1 MSGHSD
7 WRNVETSAET
17 DDQRLRDFGYRPQF
31 RRVLGLFGDFSLGY
45 SYMSPLAGF
54 YALFAYALT
63 TGGPGFVWTM
73 PVVLLG
79 QFLVAL
85 VFAEASSQY
94 PIAGGVYQWARRL
107 AGPGWGFLTA
117 WLYLFALLGTIAG
130 LAAGLA
136 PFLATLLGLDA
147 GPTFNAGAGIVVILL
162 AAVVN
167 FVGTRVLGRVAELG
181 VWAGLVGLLVCG
193 VWLLL
198 FGQLQPVSTLQQSFG
213 AGDGGRMGALLAAS
227 LIGIWI
233 FFGFEACGDLAEEVS
248 GASRKVPRAM
258 MLTMLAG
265 GVSTLVIAFGMT
277 LAVPDL
283 AAAVSGKDASPGDT
297 VLRHAFGPVGA
308 DLVLVCLILV
318 VLSATASII
327 ASASRLLFSMG
338 RDRVL
343 VGSAL
348 LSRVDPKRGLPLAAV
363 TVATVV
369 PAALVAVGIFSPDAA
384 AAIISLATAGIYM
397 SFAMVS
403 GASVVARLGGW
414 RPSGHFR
421 MGFMGW
427 PVSVLALAWGL
438 LATLNIVWPRPAS
451 ADASWY
457 ITWVIPISLA
467 VILLAGLAQMAGAVR
482 AMASPKTEA
491 VGVAE

>member
-1 MSGHSD
+1 MGEHAD
-7 WRNVETSAET
+7 WRNTEATDET

-63 TGGPGFVWTM
+63 TGGPAFVWTL
-73 PVVLLG
+73 PAVLLG
-79 QFLVAL
+79 QLLVAL
-85 VFAEASSQY
+85 VFAEAASQY

-107 AGPGWGFLTA
+107 AGPGWGFMTA

-130 LAAGLA
+130 LAAGAA
-136 PFLATLLGLDA
+136 PFVAPLIGVDATPG
-147 GPTFNAGAGIVVILL
+147 FNAGAGIVVILL
-162 AAVVN
+162 AAGFNVL
-167 FVGTRVLGRVAELG
+167 GTRVLARVAELG
-181 VWAGLVGLLVCG
+181 VWAGLAGLLACG

-198 FGQLQPVSTLQQSFG
+198 VGQLQPAAALQQSFG
-213 AGDGGRMGALLAAS
+213 VGDGNRTGALLAAS

-258 MLTMLAG
+258 LLTMLAG

-283 AAAVSGKDASPGDT
+283 AAAVSGKDANPGDS
-297 VLRHAFGPVGA
+297 VLRHAFGTVGA
-308 DLVLVCLILV
+308 DLVLLCLILV

-338 RDRVL
+338 RDGVL
-343 VGSAL
+343 VGSGL
-348 LSRVDPKRGLPLAAV
+348 LSRVDPARGLPVAAV
-363 TVATVV
+363 AVATLV
-369 PAALVAVGIFSPDAA
+369 PAALVAVGIYSPDAA
-384 AAIISLATAGIYM
+384 AAIISFATAGIYL

-403 GASVVARLGGW
+403 GAAVAARLGGW

-421 MGFMGW
+421 MGAFGW
-427 PVSVLALAWGL
+427 PVGVLALAWGL
-438 LATLNIVWPRPAS
+438 AATLNIVWPRPTS
-451 ADASWY
+451 PDQSWY
-457 ITWVIPISLA
+457 MVYIIPLS
-467 VILLAGLAQMAGAVR
+467 LLAIVLVGLLQTGGAVR
-482 AMASPKTEA
+482 AMRAA
-491 VGVAE
+491 VEPAE